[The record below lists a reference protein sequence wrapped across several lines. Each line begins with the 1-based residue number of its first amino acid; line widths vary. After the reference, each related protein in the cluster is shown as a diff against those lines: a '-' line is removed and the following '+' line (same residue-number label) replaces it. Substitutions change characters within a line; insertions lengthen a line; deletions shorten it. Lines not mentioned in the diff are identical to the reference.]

1 MKKLP
6 IGIQDFDELI
16 SRGCV
21 YVDKTKHIFNLIESG
36 KYYFLSRPR
45 RFGKS
50 LLISVL
56 KEIFAGNSN
65 LFRGLW
71 IENRINWDTYP
82 VLRIDFSSMD
92 YKNQKLDSAIIRNL
106 VLQSEIHGVELIGN
120 TYKEK
125 FYTLVRKLGSERK
138 VVLLID
144 EYDKPIVDYL
154 TKTKKAVENREILKN
169 FYSSI
174 KSLDPYLKFVFI
186 TGVSKFSKVSLFSD
200 LNNLNDITS
209 DQNYSD
215 MLGYT
220 AQEIIRY
227 FPDHL
232 SETSNAMGKVRQE
245 LLDVMREWYNG
256 YSWDGKKFV
265 YNPFSILNFFSKHS
279 FDNFWFS
286 TGTPTFLVDYI
297 REHGINTEKLEEKK
311 VPAVFFDKFDI
322 ENLDIISVMFQ
333 TGYLTIK
340 EVENSNTNRE
350 RYILSYP
357 NEEVRISF
365 LHNLL
370 ESYAHSYLSATGE
383 ALINIEDALINKDIE
398 SFIENLRTLFASIPY
413 DLFIANMERYY
424 HSIIFI
430 TLRLIGVNID
440 TEIHTNKGRIDAVI
454 HTDSF
459 IYIIEFKLDSA
470 KNAMAQIHKNRYYER
485 YVNDTR
491 KIVLLAIGFSKEER
505 NIGEWIET
513 IHPS

>member
-1 MKKLP
+1 
-6 IGIQDFDELI
+6 
-16 SRGCV
+16 
-21 YVDKTKHIFNLIESG
+21 
-36 KYYFLSRPR
+36 
-45 RFGKS
+45 
-50 LLISVL
+50 
-56 KEIFAGNSN
+56 
-65 LFRGLW
+65 
-71 IENRINWDTYP
+71 
-82 VLRIDFSSMD
+82 
-92 YKNQKLDSAIIRNL
+92 
-106 VLQSEIHGVELIGN
+106 
-120 TYKEK
+120 
-125 FYTLVRKLGSERK
+125 
-138 VVLLID
+138 
-144 EYDKPIVDYL
+144 
-154 TKTKKAVENREILKN
+154 
-169 FYSSI
+169 
-174 KSLDPYLKFVFI
+174 
-186 TGVSKFSKVSLFSD
+186 
-200 LNNLNDITS
+200 
-209 DQNYSD
+209 

-220 AQEIIRY
+220 VQEIIRH
-227 FPDHL
+227 FSDHL
-232 SETSNAMGKVRQE
+232 SETSSTMRKTRQE
-245 LLDVMREWYNG
+245 LLDGMKEWYNG

-279 FDNFWFS
+279 FDNFWFT
-286 TGTPTFLVDYI
+286 TGTPTFLVDFI

-383 ALINIEDALINKDIE
+383 ALINMEDALINKDIE

-413 DLFIANMERYY
+413 DLFIVNMERYY

-454 HTDSF
+454 KTDSF

-470 KNAMAQIHKNRYYER
+470 ENAMTQIHKNRYYER
-485 YVNDTR
+485 YLSDKR
-491 KIVLLAIGFSKEER
+491 KVVLLAVGFSKEER
-505 NIGEWIET
+505 NIGEWIEN
-513 IHPS
+513 IHQ